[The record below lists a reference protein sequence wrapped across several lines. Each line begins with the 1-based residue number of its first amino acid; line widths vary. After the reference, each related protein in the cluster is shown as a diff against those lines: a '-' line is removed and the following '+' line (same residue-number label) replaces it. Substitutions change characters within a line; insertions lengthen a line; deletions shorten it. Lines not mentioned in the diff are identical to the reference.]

1 MSLYAKKTGLSICK
15 DISEYNTMMTSFLK
29 CVPASATK
37 RTSCHTTDGDEDDVN
52 RGLYFVSFVTV
63 TDSLYF
69 FSSYQNDTNVLTKQA
84 DACIYTNKTIDFLLT
99 TTVIYFSLMNQIY
112 SSVLYAFIHSF
123 IQSGFFS
130 FSFQKIY

>member
-52 RGLYFVSFVTV
+52 RGLYFVSIDV
-63 TDSLYF
+63 LIF
-69 FSSYQNDTNVLTKQA
+69 FLSFYMSKTIIKRTRIVLT
-84 DACIYTNKTIDFLLT
+84 I
-99 TTVIYFSLMNQIY
+99 
-112 SSVLYAFIHSF
+112 
-123 IQSGFFS
+123 
-130 FSFQKIY
+130 